1 MADNA
6 MVQGASKHG
15 RPLLVLAGHTVVL
28 GQDLVTCGFTKQ
40 GNNTSLDR
48 VICHCILWGYT
59 LSS

>member
-28 GQDLVTCGFTKQ
+28 GQDLGTY
-40 GNNTSLDR
+40 R
-48 VICHCILWGYT
+48 VLLNRETIIH
-59 LSS
+59 